1 MLENLFF
8 AGLVAWFAGATLPL
22 ISISSDSKTFRRISL
37 GIYAIASL
45 LLADV
50 SLFAAYKN
58 ITIAITIYKIL
69 PQIQFSFMLDRLS
82 ALFVLMISVVSLCAS
97 IYSVGYVE
105 HGHHKVRKNLLVSL
119 MGFFILS
126 MILVVSSANTFAFIF
141 FWETMSL
148 SSFFLVMYEYEK
160 KETRKAGIFYFAM
173 TQLSTVFLI
182 TAFVVL
188 YAINGSFD
196 IRHTAFADPS
206 LLTAVFLLLFV
217 GFSIKAGVIPFHKW
231 LPYAHPAS
239 PSNISALMSG
249 LMIKVA
255 IYGMMRFLL
264 FALAPELWWGILVLS
279 AGIISAILGV
289 IYAMKENDLKR
300 LLAYSS
306 IENIGVVLVGLG
318 LYLIFSQSGLPSL
331 AILGLAGAL
340 FHAFNHAI
348 FKSLL
353 FLTSGSVVYST
364 GTRNIEEMGGLVHR
378 MPFTAISFFIGALS
392 ISALPPLS
400 GFVGEFLIFQSFLD
414 SHALADPMLRLLM
427 VTCLSSF
434 ALTSALAAA
443 CFVKAFGAVFLAV
456 PRTENAQK
464 AHEVPK
470 SMIAGP
476 IILAALCVVL
486 GIFSRQI
493 FKSLGFSIDSP
504 DLFFIGVF
512 LIASYA
518 LTFAVLRAASSG
530 KVRISETWG
539 CGIISQNGR
548 MEYTASGFAQ
558 PLVRMLK
565 AIYRT
570 EERSER
576 KFFDSQSSIFKEG
589 KAEMRLMQFFEEY
602 IYMPIARAVN
612 TASKA
617 VAHLQTGSLD
627 DYIAYTFVAVVV
639 LLLVVGW
646 II

>member
-1 MLENLFF
+1 LFF
-8 AGLVAWFAGATLPL
+8 AGLIAWFAGASLPL
-22 ISISSDSKTFRRISL
+22 IFASSDSKTIRRISL
-37 GIYAIASL
+37 SVYAAASL
-45 LLADV
+45 LLAGV

-58 ITIAITIYKIL
+58 ITIAITIYKIA
-69 PQIQFSFMLDRLS
+69 PQIQFSFVLDRLS

-160 KETRKAGIFYFAM
+160 KETRKAGLFYFAM

-182 TAFVVL
+182 TGFVVL
-188 YAINGSFD
+188 YGMNGSFD
-196 IRHTAFADPS
+196 IRHTPFVDPS

-255 IYGMMRFLL
+255 IYGLMRFLMFVL
-264 FALAPELWWGILVLS
+264 DPQLWWGVLVLS
-279 AGIISAILGV
+279 AGTISAILGV

-306 IENIGVVLVGLG
+306 IENIGVILVGFG

-331 AILGLAGAL
+331 AALGLAGAL

-378 MPFTAISFFIGALS
+378 MPFTAVSFFVGALS

-400 GFVGEFLIFQSFLD
+400 GFVGEFLIFQSFLA
-414 SHALADPMLRLLM
+414 SHALADPMLK
-427 VTCLSSF
+427 VFVVACLSSF

-443 CFVKAFGAVFLAV
+443 CFVKAFGMVFLAV
-456 PRTENAQK
+456 PRTEKAQK

-476 IILAALCVVL
+476 MILAAFCVIL
-486 GIFSRQI
+486 GVFSLQI

-504 DLFFIGVF
+504 DLLFIGVF
-512 LIASYA
+512 LLAAYV
-518 LTFAVLRAASSG
+518 LTFAVIRATSCN
-530 KVRISETWG
+530 KTRISETWG
-539 CGIISQNGR
+539 CGIISQNGK

-570 EERSER
+570 DERSER
-576 KFFDSQSSIFKEG
+576 KFFDSQNSIFKEG
-589 KAEMRLMQFFEEY
+589 KAEIRLIQFFEEY

-612 TASKA
+612 AVSKA
-617 VAHLQTGSLD
+617 VARLQTGSLD
-627 DYIAYTFVAVVV
+627 DYVAYTFIAVVI
-639 LLLVVGW
+639 LLIVVGW
-646 II
+646 MI